1 MSRLFGGGR
10 QVGYVVKDI
19 EKAMDHWSAKLG
31 VGPWFYKRDVGTTEF
46 RYYGRVSE
54 LPELSIALA
63 YSGDLQLELIQQRN
77 DAPSLYRD
85 TLRGNGEVAQHIAY
99 WTYTDFDAWLQRMS
113 RDGFVEGH
121 AGRMG
126 QNRGRFA
133 YFVHPE
139 LPSAMIELSESTGG
153 KGEYFEKIK
162 QASLNWDGRDPI
174 RLPSSLS

>member
-1 MSRLFGGGR
+1 MSRLLGGGR

-19 EKAMDHWSAKLG
+19 EKAMELWSTKLG
-31 VGPWFYKRDVGTTEF
+31 VGPWFYKREVGTTEF
-46 RYYGRVSE
+46 RYHGKESP
-54 LPELSIALA
+54 LPDLSIALA
-63 YSGDLQLELIQQRN
+63 YSGEMQIELIQQRN

-85 TLRGNGEVAQHIAY
+85 TLERNGEVAQHIAY
-99 WTYTDFDAWLQRMS
+99 WTYTDFDVWCERLS
-113 RDGFVEGH
+113 KDGFLEGH

-126 QNRGRFA
+126 AKRGRFA
-133 YFVHPE
+133 YFIHPE

-174 RLPSSLS
+174 RLPSSLP